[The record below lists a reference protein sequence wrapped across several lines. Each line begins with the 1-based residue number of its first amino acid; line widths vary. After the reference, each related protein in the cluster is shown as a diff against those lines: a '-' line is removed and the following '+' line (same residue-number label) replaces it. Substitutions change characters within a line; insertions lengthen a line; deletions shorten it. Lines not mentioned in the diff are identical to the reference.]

1 MQESLY
7 ENLDSL
13 LKIGEDNLALI
24 ERSNIV
30 SDGSGKESLFLLDG
44 LFTLVSV
51 LGEVENHTEKI
62 AEVIE
67 RMEKIQEAHGVKSN
81 YIP

>member
-67 RMEKIQEAHGVKSN
+67 RMEKI
-81 YIP
+81 